1 MPFISEWLNI
11 DKILVEIYSSVK
23 IFVVIIVDFL
33 YFQLSQIFGDFFFIL
48 KMSQEMCNLVGNIM
62 HT

>member
-33 YFQLSQIFGDFFFIL
+33 YFQLSQIFGDFFFL
-48 KMSQEMCNLVGNIM
+48 Y
-62 HT
+62 